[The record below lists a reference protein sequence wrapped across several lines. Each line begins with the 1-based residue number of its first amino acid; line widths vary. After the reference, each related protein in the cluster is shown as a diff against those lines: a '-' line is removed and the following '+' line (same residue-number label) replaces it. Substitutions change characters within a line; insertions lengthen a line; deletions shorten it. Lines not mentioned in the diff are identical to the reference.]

1 MFEQHIGIEHIPLPR
16 AQKYLEKEQI
26 FGFNPF
32 PDPRGGAYSPIKN
45 TSFSELK
52 KNILFISFFF
62 LILQLKITQK
72 IFF

>member
-1 MFEQHIGIEHIPLPR
+1 MFEQHIGIEYIPLPR

-45 TSFSELK
+45 TSFSELE
-52 KNILFISFFF
+52 N
-62 LILQLKITQK
+62 
-72 IFF
+72 IFFSSLSSF